1 MSRAAELR
9 LQRRNTVEFISW
21 NPKKIALT
29 PQEHVRTNT
38 GGYQIQKGTPR
49 AEQTFRLID
58 VSSATMPNLPTQ
70 RTVDGEERS
79 VQYFLLGVWDC
90 EMSEGD
96 FWTEDRTHWEI
107 THVFPDVNQYERR
120 AVVVHYAKQ
129 Q

>member
-9 LQRRNTVEFISW
+9 LQRYNTIEFISW
-21 NPKKIALT
+21 NPKTIILT
-29 PQEHVRTNT
+29 PQERVRTDT
-38 GGYQIQKGTPR
+38 GGYKIQKGTPR
-49 AEQTFRLID
+49 DKQTFRLVD
-58 VSSATMPNLPTQ
+58 MSSATMPNLPTQ

-79 VQYFLLGVWDC
+79 VQYFLLGAWGC
-90 EMSEGD
+90 KMAEGD
-96 FWTEDRTHWEI
+96 FWTEGDTHWEI